1 MPIHLKRRLA
11 RLAAAG
17 IALLT
22 LSMGLPAIVQAAPSV
37 ALASAEPAQILIN
50 QASPVRFSADITD
63 PNLIAGSV
71 NLLRVGLPGTSPTI
85 VGKLHDDGL
94 NGDQFAGD
102 GRYTIQAILNEPAPT
117 QVVFRISAAFKGL
130 LRRVN
135 SADIVIDALGNRA
148 PVAVAGPH
156 QAVAIGRA
164 VTLDGRQSFDP
175 DGDQISFAWTLTSR
189 PAGSS
194 ATLNSPSLVKPSF
207 NADVAG
213 TYRASLVVNDGK
225 VSSVASEIT
234 LQAYATNIPPTAAIG
249 GDLYVPFGAG
259 ATATASLNA
268 NASADPEGSSLSY
281 AWRIVSKPASSTT
294 ATLQPLTGSN
304 TVLTADKPG
313 RYGVELIVNDGALA
327 SEPVRATV
335 TFYQTNTP
343 PSVSAGADQLI
354 TPGAPVLLNG
364 VASDTDAGDSIASFA
379 WAFIS
384 RPGASTASLQNAATA
399 NASFVADVAGD
410 YLIELV
416 VTDSRGAQSR
426 SRVLVRA
433 LAAVSVPDADKD
445 GVPDTLDTC
454 PATTGGAPVDGNGCA
469 ANQLPTLT
477 ISIFTAIPPS
487 GTAPLSVAFTSQ
499 ASGGSGSYSYDW
511 AFGDGQTSALRDPTH
526 IYNVA
531 GTYNPAL
538 IVTDTLGS
546 TATTSTT
553 LVVSPAIKLV
563 NVPNV
568 VGQTQAAATAAIT
581 AAQLTVGVV
590 TTAASATIPPGSVI
604 SQSPAAGTVVAEG
617 LAVSLVIS
625 TGPSGISLPPDPAT
639 VAPPIDP
646 TVATDIAAA
655 TAFLYTGLNPIQ
667 TDVAPGTIEARRVAV
682 LRGKVAGRDGAA
694 LAGVKIS
701 VLNHPEFG
709 QTLTRADGAFDL
721 AVNGGGQLTLR
732 YDKGGFPAVQRA
744 IVAPWRDYAWLPEVV
759 MIPFDAA
766 VTTVDLTNASMQTA
780 RGSTVSDADGA
791 RRATILFPAGTTAM
805 LVLPNGSTQPLTTLN
820 VRATEYTVGANGP
833 QAMPAPLPPS
843 SGYTYAVELSVDE
856 AVAAGA
862 TEVRFS
868 QAVPTYVE
876 NFLGFPVGGTVPSG
890 YYDRQ
895 KGQWIASA
903 NGRVIK
909 VLGITGGLADL
920 DTDGDTATDDAIK
933 LTALG
938 VTNDERARLAL
949 LYSAGQTLWRV
960 PVAHFTPWDFNW
972 PWGPPPDAIPP
983 PANSPS
989 PDIDT
994 PNVQCGSVIGCENQ
1008 SLGES
1013 MPLTGKPWQLN
1024 YRSTRALGRK
1034 DAYTLDIRLSAAAI
1048 PVSLKR
1054 IELEVTVAGQTYV
1067 RSFSPAINLVH
1078 TYTWDGKDAYGR
1090 VLQGARPATVRIGYT
1105 YAGVYLTP
1113 SQRVAG
1119 WNAEPLFGHFSYFGS
1134 PVSGNINRMEVTL
1147 WQEAN
1152 TSFGSWD
1159 NRALGLGGWSLS
1171 NHHVYDPF
1179 SQKLFLGDG
1188 RHRRANAQSNDI
1200 VVTAAGTGVGGFSG
1214 DGGPATEAQLY
1225 FPYSVAVA
1233 PDGTMYYSEPS
1244 GARVRRVTS
1253 NGIISTVAGN
1263 GEGGFSGDGGPATT
1277 AQIQNPYAIAVAPD
1291 GSLFITDQATNRIRR
1306 VAPNG
1311 IISTVAGT
1319 GVAGFSGDGG
1329 PATAAQLNS
1338 PFGLAVGPDG
1348 SLYILD
1354 SQNGRVRRVGPD
1366 GIISTVAGIGY
1377 SGLPSSGD
1385 GGVATAAHLSSPFA
1399 IAVGPDGSLFIAQV
1413 VACTIRR
1420 VAPSGIIT
1428 TVAGMTGHC
1437 GFNGDGGPAT
1447 AALLWNPYAI
1457 AVGPDGTLYIADHTN
1472 ERIRRIG
1479 PDGIITTIAGSGA
1492 SGFSVDNW
1500 SATAAQ
1506 FNQPTGVAIAPDGNV
1521 YVSDYLNR
1529 RIRRIQP
1536 ALPSV
1541 SGTDLLLPSE
1551 DGYELYI
1558 FNSSGRHLKTLD
1570 NLTGALI
1577 YQFTYS
1583 SDGYLTAITD
1593 GSGNVTT
1600 VERSGAIPTA
1610 IVAPGGQ
1617 RTTLNVSADGW
1628 LLSATNPASEAHFM
1642 SYSADGLLQ
1651 TFTDPRGNLHRFTY
1665 DALGRLIKDDDPA
1678 GGRTTLARTEQ
1689 TNGYTVTTT
1698 SALGRARSYQVEQL
1712 PTGTVRRTVIAPS
1725 GTKTITLINTDGSE
1739 QTIYADGSTRTVSY
1753 GPDPRWGMLA
1763 PVASQVIET
1772 TPGGR
1777 TRTVTTTRTATLADP
1792 YNVMSLAKL
1801 TDTISV
1807 NGAVGTRIYNNTGS
1821 TRTLTT
1827 TTGGGRSSTT
1837 TLDALG
1843 RVTQV
1848 QISGVDPVSYTYDG
1862 RGLISTITE
1871 GSGANSRTT
1880 NLAYNAAYELT
1891 SATDALGRTLSL
1903 AYDSAGRL
1911 VTATHPGAGT
1921 VALGYDAS
1929 GNTSSITPPARPV
1942 HGFSYTPTDQTA
1954 TYTPPD
1960 LGSGITTTQFTYDTD
1975 RALTRITR
1983 PDGQLIDVTY
1993 DAAGRPGTLAI
2004 ARGSIGYS
2012 YSPTTGLLTS
2022 ITAPGGLGLS
2032 YSYDSDLLTGVTW
2045 AGAVA
2050 GATANTYNNDLRVT
2064 AENVNGTDSV
2074 SFTYTADGL
2083 LTMAGDMALT
2093 RNAQNGL
2100 LTGSTLGSVTDS
2112 YSYNTLAEPGNYSA
2126 SYNATVMYSSA
2137 YSRDAL
2143 GRITQKT
2150 EVIGGVSTTFDYS
2163 YDSAGRLAAVSRNGV
2178 PVSSYSYDP
2187 NGNRTA
2193 RTGPTVSASYDTQ
2206 DRLTSYGAN
2215 TYSYTA
2221 NGELL
2226 SKTTGTLTTSYQYDA
2241 LGNLMNV
2248 TFPGG
2253 GAIDYLIDGMNRR
2266 IGKKVNGNL
2275 IQGFLYQSSL
2285 RPIAELDGSNAV
2297 VSRFVYATH
2306 VNVPDY
2312 MIKGGVTYRII
2323 TDQLGSPRL
2332 VVDVTTGAVAQRIDY
2347 DEFGKVI
2354 SDSNPGFQ
2362 PFGFAGGLYDRDT
2375 KLVRFGA
2382 RDYDAETGRW
2392 TAKDPIRFGGGDS
2405 NLYAYAGN
2413 DPLNRYDPQG
2423 RSWKNKARV
2432 IIVALQMLLSK
2443 GKSQMGSEMVRRA
2456 AVEESLRKQRMA
2468 KRINKGAGGSGQCV
2482 APVGVPSLIE
2492 SLGNAGEVLAD
2503 IDNDGDIDGDD
2514 AIEWMNPSFMSWE
2527 EIKQVAEEMG
2537 PGRVPTGII

>member
-1 MPIHLKRRLA
+1 MSSPLKRRLA
-11 RLAAAG
+11 RLAVAG
-17 IALLT
+17 IVLLN
-22 LSMGLPAIVQAAPSV
+22 LSMGLPAIAQAAPSV
-37 ALASAEPAQILIN
+37 ALASAEPAQILIG
-50 QASPVRFSADITD
+50 QANPVRFSADISD
-63 PNLIAGSV
+63 PSLIAGSV

-85 VGKLHDDGL
+85 VGRLHDDGI

-102 GRYTIQAILNEPAPT
+102 GRYSIQITLNQPAPT

-148 PVAVAGPH
+148 PVAIAGPN
-156 QAVAIGRA
+156 QSAAVGSP
-164 VTLDGRQSFDP
+164 VTLDGRQSSDP
-175 DGDQISFAWTLTSR
+175 DGDRISFAWTLTR
-189 PAGSS
+189 PTGSS
-194 ATLNSPSLVKPSF
+194 ASLDGATLVKPSF

-213 TYRASLVVNDGK
+213 IYRASLVVNDGR

-234 LQAYATNIPPTAAIG
+234 LQVYAANIPPTAVVG

-268 NASADPEGSSLSY
+268 NASVDPEGSPLSSS
-281 AWRIVSKPASSTT
+281 WRIVSKPASSTT
-294 ATLQPLTGSN
+294 ATLHPRTSSN

-313 RYGVELIVNDGALA
+313 RYVVELIVNDGALA
-327 SEPVRATV
+327 SEPVQATV
-335 TFYQTNTP
+335 TFYQSNTS
-343 PSVSAGADQLI
+343 PSVSAGADQVVM
-354 TPGAPVLLNG
+354 PGTPVLLNG
-364 VASDTDAGDSIASFA
+364 VARDTDVGDSIASLA

-384 RPGASTASLQNAATA
+384 RPGGSTATLQNAATA

-410 YLIELV
+410 YLVELV
-416 VTDSRGAQSR
+416 VTDSHGAQSR

-445 GVPDTLDTC
+445 GVPDTLDAC
-454 PATTGGAPVDGNGCA
+454 PATASGAPVDGNGCA
-469 ANQLPTLT
+469 ANQLPPLT
-477 ISIFTAIPPS
+477 ISIFTATPPS

-499 ASGGSGSYSYDW
+499 ASGGSGSYIFDW
-511 AFGDGQTSALRDPTH
+511 TFGDGQTSSLRDPTH

-546 TATTSTT
+546 TATATT
-553 LVVSPAIKLV
+553 ALVVSPAIKLV

-568 VGQTQAAATAAIT
+568 VGQAQAAATMAIT
-581 AAQLTVGVV
+581 AAQLTVGVI
-590 TTAASATIPPGSVI
+590 TTASSATVPSGSVM

-617 LAVSLVIS
+617 LAVNLVIS
-625 TGPSGISLPPDPAT
+625 TGPSGITLPPDPAT

-655 TAFLYTGLNPIQ
+655 TAFLYSGLNPIQ
-667 TDVAPGTIEARRVAV
+667 IGVAPGTIEARRVAV

-709 QTLTRADGAFDL
+709 QTLTRADGAFDI

-732 YDKGGFPAVQRA
+732 YEKSGFPAVQRA
-744 IVAPWRDYAWLPEVV
+744 IVAPWRDYAWLPDVV

-791 RRATILFPAGTTAM
+791 RRATILFPSGTTATM
-805 LVLPNGSTQPLTTLN
+805 LLPDGSTRPLTTLN
-820 VRATEYTVGANGP
+820 VRATEYTVGASGP
-833 QAMPAPLPPS
+833 KTMPAPLPPS
-843 SGYTYAVELSVDE
+843 SGYTYAAEFSVDE

-868 QAVPTYVE
+868 QALPVYVE
-876 NFLGFPVGGTVPSG
+876 NFLGFPVGDVVPSG
-890 YYDRQ
+890 YFDRQ

-909 VLGITGGLADL
+909 VLSITAGLADL
-920 DTDGDTATDDAIK
+920 DTDGDAAADDATK

-1013 MPLTGKPWQLN
+1013 VPLTGTPWQLN
-1024 YRSTRALGRK
+1024 YRSTRTLGRK
-1034 DAYTLDIRLSAAAI
+1034 DAYTLDIRLSAATI

-1067 RSFSPAINLVH
+1067 RSFSPASNLIH

-1090 VLQGARPATVRIGYT
+1090 VLQGARPASVRVGYT
-1105 YAGVYLTP
+1105 YAGVYLTA

-1134 PVSGNINRMEVTL
+1134 PISGNINRMEVTL
-1147 WQEAN
+1147 WHEAN

-1188 RHRRANAQSNDI
+1188 RQRSANAQSNDI
-1200 VVTAAGTGVGGFSG
+1200 VVTSAGTGVGGFSG

-1244 GARVRRVTS
+1244 GARVRSVTP

-1385 GGVATAAHLSSPFA
+1385 GGVATAAHLSSPFS
-1399 IAVGPDGSLFIAQV
+1399 IAVGPDGSLYIAQV

-1492 SGFSVDNW
+1492 SGFSGDNW

-1506 FNQPTGVAIAPDGNV
+1506 FNYPTGVAIAPDGNV

-1551 DGYELYI
+1551 DSNELYI
-1558 FNSSGRHLKTLD
+1558 FNSSGRHLKTLN

-1577 YQFTYS
+1577 HQFTYS
-1583 SDGYLTAITD
+1583 TDQSLTSITD

-1617 RTTLNVSADGW
+1617 RTTLNVGADGW
-1628 LLSATNPASEAHFM
+1628 LQSATNPASEAHFM

-1665 DALGRLIKDDDPA
+1665 DVLGRLIKDENPA
-1678 GGRTTLARTEQ
+1678 GGSTTLARTEQ

-1698 SALGRARSYQVEQL
+1698 SALGRAHSYQVEQL
-1712 PTGTVRRTVIAPS
+1712 PTGTVRRTVTAPS
-1725 GTKTITLINTDGSE
+1725 GTKIITLINTDGSE
-1739 QTIYADGSTRTVSY
+1739 QTTYADGSTRTVSY

-1763 PVASQVIET
+1763 PVASKVIET

-1777 TRTVTTTRTATLADP
+1777 TRTVTTTRTTTLADP
-1792 YNVMSLAKL
+1792 YNLVSLAKL

-1827 TTGGGRSSTT
+1827 TTGGGRSSTM

-1848 QISGVDPVSYTYDG
+1848 QVSGLDPVSYTYDA

-1871 GSGANSRTT
+1871 GSGASSRTT
-1880 NLAYNAAYELT
+1880 SLAYNAAYELT
-1891 SATDALGRTLSL
+1891 GAIDALGRTWSL

-1929 GNTSSITPPARPV
+1929 GNTTFITPPTRPV
-1942 HGFSYTPTDQTA
+1942 HGFSYTPIDQTA
-1954 TYTPPD
+1954 SYTPPD
-1960 LGSGITTTQFTYDTD
+1960 LGIGTTKTEFTYDAD

-2012 YSPTTGLLTS
+2012 YSYSPATGLLTG

-2032 YSYDSDLLTGVTW
+2032 YSYDSDLLTGMAWSGTVSGVT
-2045 AGAVA
+2045 GY
-2050 GATANTYNNDLRVT
+2050 TYNNDLRVT

-2074 SFTYTADGL
+2074 SFTYAADGL

-2112 YSYNTLAEPGNYSA
+2112 YSYNTLAEPSYYSA

-2150 EVIGGVSTTFDYS
+2150 EVIGGISTTFDYS
-2163 YDSAGRLAAVSRNGV
+2163 YDSAGRIAAVSKNGV
-2178 PVSSYSYDP
+2178 RVSSYSYDP

-2193 RTGPTVSASYDTQ
+2193 RTGPTVSASYDAQ
-2206 DRLTSYGAN
+2206 DRLSSYGAN

-2221 NGELL
+2221 HGELL

-2241 LGNLMNV
+2241 LGNLLNV

-2253 GAIDYLIDGMNRR
+2253 GAIDYLVDGMNRR

-2275 IQGFLYQSSL
+2275 IQGFLYQGSL
-2285 RPIAELDGSNAV
+2285 RPIAELDGSNTV

-2332 VVDVTTGAVAQRIDY
+2332 VVDVTTGAVVQRIDY
-2347 DEFGKVI
+2347 DEFGKVL

-2392 TAKDPIRFGGGDS
+2392 TTKDPIGFRGGQS
-2405 NLYAYAGN
+2405 NLYVYAEN
-2413 DPLNRYDPQG
+2413 DPVNLYDPDG
-2423 RSWKNKARV
+2423 LFSWPTVEDIENWAADKLVDQNKWTKKFKDWYDKM
-2432 IIVALQMLLSK
+2432 Q
-2443 GKSQMGSEMVRRA
+2443 
-2456 AVEESLRKQRMA
+2456 
-2468 KRINKGAGGSGQCV
+2468 KGAEVAEDACAVSDAFNDPDPASGLSILKRL
-2482 APVGVPSLIE
+2482 AKYLPSGVSD
-2492 SLGNAGEVLAD
+2492 V
-2503 IDNDGDIDGDD
+2503 IDGAATTAETAPGGVEASRRQHNYGTINIGAARQMAESARD
-2514 AIEWMNPSFMSWE
+2514 ARN
-2527 EIKQVAEEMG
+2527 
-2537 PGRVPTGII
+2537 

>member
-22 LSMGLPAIVQAAPSV
+22 LSMGLPAIAQAAPSV

-50 QASPVRFSADITD
+50 KASPVRFSADIGD
-63 PNLIAGSV
+63 PSLIANSV
-71 NLLRVGLPGTSPTI
+71 NLLRVGLPGTNPTI
-85 VGKLHDDGL
+85 VGKLHDDGI

-102 GRYTIQAILNEPAPT
+102 GRYSIQITLNQPDAT
-117 QVVFRISAAFKGL
+117 QVVYRISAAFKGL

-148 PVAVAGPH
+148 PVAMAGPN

-164 VTLDGRQSFDP
+164 VTLDGRQSFDL
-175 DGDQISFAWTLTSR
+175 DGDRISFAWTLTSR
-189 PAGSS
+189 PTGSS
-194 ATLNSPSLVKPSF
+194 ASLDSATLVKPSF

-213 TYRASLVVNDGK
+213 TYRASLVVNDGR

-234 LQAYATNIPPTAAIG
+234 LQAYAANIPPTAVIG
-249 GDLYVPFGAG
+249 GDLYVPIGAG

-268 NASADPEGSSLSY
+268 SASVDPEGGSLSY
-281 AWRIVSKPASSTT
+281 AWRIVSKHASSTT
-294 ATLQPLTGSN
+294 ATLQPLASSN

-313 RYGVELIVNDGALA
+313 AYLVELVVNDGTLA
-327 SEPVRATV
+327 SQPVQATV
-335 TFYQTNTP
+335 TFYQSNTS
-343 PSVSAGADQLI
+343 PSVSAGADQVV
-354 TPGAPVLLNG
+354 TPGTLVQLSG
-364 VASDTDAGDSIASFA
+364 VASDTDVGDSIASLA

-384 RPGASTASLQNAATA
+384 RPGASAATLRNPATA

-416 VTDSRGAQSR
+416 VTDSHGAQSR

-433 LAAVSVPDADKD
+433 LAAVNVPDADKD
-445 GVPDTLDTC
+445 GVPDTLDIC
-454 PATTGGAPVDGNGCA
+454 RATASGARIDGNGCA
-469 ANQLPTLT
+469 ASQLPPLT
-477 ISIFTAIPPS
+477 ISIFTATPPS

-499 ASGGSGSYSYDW
+499 ASGGSGSYNYEW

-526 IYNVA
+526 IYNAA

-546 TATTSTT
+546 TATATT
-553 LVVSPAIKLV
+553 ALVVSPAIILV

-581 AAQLTVGVV
+581 AAQLAVGVI
-590 TTAASATIPPGSVI
+590 TTASSATVPSGSVI

-625 TGPSGISLPPDPAT
+625 TGPSGISLPPDPAA

-667 TDVAPGTIEARRVAV
+667 TGVAPGTIEARRVAV

-709 QTLTRADGAFDL
+709 QTLTRADGAFDI

-732 YDKGGFPAVQRA
+732 YEKGGYLAVQRA

-759 MIPFDAA
+759 MIPFDSA

-791 RRATILFPAGTTAM
+791 RRATILFPAGTTATI
-805 LVLPNGSTQPLTTLN
+805 VLPDGSTQPLTSLN
-820 VRATEYTVGANGP
+820 VRATEYTVGASGP
-833 QAMPAPLPPS
+833 KAMPAPLPPS
-843 SGYTYAVELSVDE
+843 SGYTYAAELSVDE

-868 QAVPTYVE
+868 QALPVYVE
-876 NFLGFPVGGTVPSG
+876 NFLGFPVGGAVPSG

-895 KGQWIASA
+895 KGQWIAST

-909 VLGITGGLADL
+909 VLSITAGLADL
-920 DTDGDTATDDAIK
+920 DTDGDAAADDATK

-938 VTNDERARLAL
+938 VTNDERSRLAQ
-949 LYSAGQTLWRV
+949 LYPSGQTLWRV

-972 PWGPPPDAIPP
+972 PWGPPTDAIPP

-1008 SLGES
+1008 SLGELV
-1013 MPLTGKPWQLN
+1013 PLTGTPWQLN
-1024 YRSTRALGRK
+1024 YRSTRTLGRK
-1034 DAYTLDIRLSAAAI
+1034 DAYTLDIRLSAATI

-1054 IELEVTVAGQTYV
+1054 IELEVRVAGQTYV
-1067 RSFSPAINLVH
+1067 RSFSPAINLIH

-1090 VLQGARPATVRIGYT
+1090 VLQGARPASVRVGYT
-1105 YAGVYLTP
+1105 YAGVYLTA

-1134 PVSGNINRMEVTL
+1134 PISGNINRMEVTL
-1147 WQEAN
+1147 WHEAN

-1188 RHRRANAQSNDI
+1188 RQRSANAQSNDI

-1244 GARVRRVTS
+1244 GARVRSVTPS
-1253 NGIISTVAGN
+1253 GIITTVAGN

-1291 GSLFITDQATNRIRR
+1291 GSLFITDQATHRIRR

-1311 IISTVAGT
+1311 IITTVAGT

-1329 PATAAQLNS
+1329 PATSAQLNS

-1354 SQNGRVRRVGPD
+1354 SQNGRVRRVGSD
-1366 GIISTVAGIGY
+1366 GNISTVAGIGY

-1437 GFNGDGGPAT
+1437 GFNGDGGHAT

-1457 AVGPDGTLYIADHTN
+1457 AVGPDGTLYIADRAN
-1472 ERIRRIG
+1472 ERIRRVG

-1492 SGFSVDNW
+1492 SGFSGDNW

-1506 FNQPTGVAIAPDGNV
+1506 FNQPTGVAIAADGNV
-1521 YVSDYLNR
+1521 YVSDYNNR

-1551 DGYELYI
+1551 DGNELYI

-1583 SDGYLTAITD
+1583 TDQSLTSITD

-1617 RTTLNVSADGW
+1617 RTALNVSAAGW
-1628 LLSATNPASEAHFM
+1628 LQSATNPASEAHFM

-1665 DALGRLIKDDDPA
+1665 DALGRLIKDENPA
-1678 GGRTTLARTEQ
+1678 SGSTTLARTEQ
-1689 TNGYTVTTT
+1689 TNGYTVITK

-1712 PTGTVRRTVIAPS
+1712 PTGTVRRTVTAS
-1725 GTKTITLINTDGSE
+1725 GGTKTITLINTDGSE
-1739 QTIYADGSTRTVSY
+1739 QITYADGSTRTMTY

-1777 TRTVTTTRTATLADP
+1777 TRTVSTTRTATLADP
-1792 YNVMSLAKL
+1792 NNVMSLAKL

-1807 NGAVGTRIYNNTGS
+1807 NGEVGTRIYNNTGS

-1843 RVTQV
+1843 RVTQ
-1848 QISGVDPVSYTYDG
+1848 QIAGLDPVSYTYDA

-1871 GSGANSRTT
+1871 GSGASTRTT
-1880 NLAYNAAYELT
+1880 HLAYNAAYELT
-1891 SATDALGRTLSL
+1891 SATDALGRTWSL

-1911 VTATHPGAGT
+1911 VTATHPGGGT
-1921 VALGYDAS
+1921 VALGYDAG

-1942 HGFSYTPTDQTA
+1942 HGFSYTPIDQTA
-1954 TYTPPD
+1954 SYTPPS
-1960 LGSGITTTQFTYDTD
+1960 LGSGSTTTQFTYDTD

-1993 DAAGRPGTLAI
+1993 DATGRPGTLAI

-2012 YSPTTGLLTS
+2012 YSPTTGLLTG

-2032 YSYDSDLLTGVTW
+2032 YSYDSDLLTGMAWSGTVS
-2045 AGAVA
+2045 
-2050 GATANTYNNDLRVT
+2050 GATGYTYNNDLRVT

-2074 SFTYTADGL
+2074 SFTYAADGL

-2093 RNAQNGL
+2093 RNTQNGL

-2112 YSYNTLAEPGNYSA
+2112 YSYNTLAEPDNYSA

-2163 YDSAGRLAAVSRNGV
+2163 YDLAGRLAAVSKNGV
-2178 PVSSYSYDP
+2178 PVSSYSYDN

-2193 RTGPTVSASYDTQ
+2193 RTGPTVSASYDAQ
-2206 DRLTSYGAN
+2206 DRLTSNGST

-2241 LGNLMNV
+2241 LGNLLNV
-2248 TFPGG
+2248 TLPGG

-2275 IQGFLYQSSL
+2275 IQGFLYQGSL

-2332 VVDVTTGAVAQRIDY
+2332 VVDVATGAVAQRIDY

-2362 PFGFAGGLYDRDT
+2362 PFGFAGGLYDQDT

-2392 TAKDPIRFGGGDS
+2392 TAKDPIGFRGGQS
-2405 NLYAYAGN
+2405 NLYAYAEN
-2413 DPLNRYDPQG
+2413 DPVNLYDPDG
-2423 RSWKNKARV
+2423 LFSLPTREDIKKWAANK
-2432 IIVALQMLLSK
+2432 
-2443 GKSQMGSEMVRRA
+2443 
-2456 AVEESLRKQRMA
+2456 MA
-2468 KRINKGAGGSGQCV
+2468 DQNEWTKKFKDWYEKMQKGAEVAEDACAVSSAFQDPDPASGLSILKRL
-2482 APVGVPSLIE
+2482 AKYLPSGVSD
-2492 SLGNAGEVLAD
+2492 V
-2503 IDNDGDIDGDD
+2503 IDGAATTAETAPGGVEASRRQHDYGTINIGAARQMAESMRD
-2514 AIEWMNPSFMSWE
+2514 ARN
-2527 EIKQVAEEMG
+2527 
-2537 PGRVPTGII
+2537 